1 MKIITPE
8 IIQLTPPPPGFS
20 EKCESK
26 PFAPAPRRWADLSSD
41 SDLSG
46 TPNESKFHPLKIPVQ
61 KSNIILQAPPARPG
75 NVKRE
80 QRSKFETEKLSEKY
94 YYGKLKFFNLKK
106 RYGFVTRDDGN
117 DVFLVEDQM
126 IISGVNYRKFK
137 DDVFNKLPV
146 NFKFQIKSH
155 NDLGIE
161 KQIAVNIE
169 IIS

>member
-1 MKIITPE
+1 M
-8 IIQLTPPPPGFS
+8 
-20 EKCESK
+20 
-26 PFAPAPRRWADLSSD
+26 
-41 SDLSG
+41 
-46 TPNESKFHPLKIPVQ
+46 Q
-61 KSNIILQAPPARPG
+61 KSNIILQAPPVRPG

-80 QRSKFETEKLSEKY
+80 QRSKFETERLSEKY

-106 RYGFVTRDDGN
+106 RYGFISREDGE
-117 DVFLVEDQM
+117 DAFLVEDQM

-155 NDLGIE
+155 TDLGIE